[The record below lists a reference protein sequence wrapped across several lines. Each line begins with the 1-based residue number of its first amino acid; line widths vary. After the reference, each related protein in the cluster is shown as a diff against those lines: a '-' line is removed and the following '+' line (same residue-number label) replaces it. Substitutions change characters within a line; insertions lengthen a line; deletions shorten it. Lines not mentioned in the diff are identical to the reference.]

1 MAAID
6 FPTATSNGQTFE
18 ADSGVIYTYVGTPP
32 NGFWSGTFGTAGLT
46 TLDGRYI
53 AKNDS
58 NTIQTIQTQGLKFNS
73 GSADTILIDGL
84 NSRIGIGT
92 TSPGK
97 LLALQDS
104 STPALGFYTGATL
117 RAEVNATSAETS
129 ILSYANSP
137 ITFNIGGSAET
148 EAARI
153 DSSGRVGIGTTSP
166 TAELDIE
173 RATGTVTVQLQSRD
187 SSECAIDFG
196 DNADGDVG
204 RIVYNHGNNYLRF
217 TTAASERLRIDS
229 SGRVGIGTTSP
240 NQKIHIHST
249 GSSTAYLQSTNVST
263 GSGATDGIVMGIG
276 DATNAYF
283 WNYENGSI
291 VFATNAQQRAA
302 IDSSGSLLV
311 GTSTA
316 RSNTPLGG
324 SPAALIERAA
334 NSHANADLMLV
345 NNSASG
351 YYPKLIF
358 GLSQSSS
365 IGSNTLVGSGEVLGF
380 IQFTGNDGSSFKE
393 AARISAFVDGTPG
406 TNDMP
411 GRLVFSTTADGA
423 SSPTERMRIDSNGN
437 TGLGTQDP
445 QHILHLH
452 RANSG
457 VNYLQITNSTTG
469 SGSNDG
475 CLFGLNADED
485 VIVWQ
490 RHAKNI
496 QFGTNNGE
504 KARIDSSG
512 EFLVGTNHSNGLTI
526 GFGPSNQQQ
535 NGILYTNSSPYT
547 DTDIYGCGVAGTW
560 KGRIKFY
567 TSNNGAASLAGYV
580 DEEGHLALGRSGFSL
595 SAYSQTSGDGQWVY
609 RRSTGTPGFHQGA
622 VIQSTNADGGWSM
635 MYLNK
640 FAWNTGDDL
649 RYIDLY
655 KNGATHARLQ
665 LTANGANVELTN
677 QSDYRLKENIET
689 YTGGLDTIKALR
701 VRQFDWISNPSYP
714 YKTVGFIAHEVD
726 EILDD
731 IVTGVKDGTRID
743 EGGNEVAEYQSL
755 DQSRLVPY
763 LTSALQEA
771 IAKIETLE
779 LPNKNPINIKQTTSL
794 LNNPFITF
802 LNNSGDTAGSII
814 QNGVNSVTYAT
825 SSDYRLK
832 DNVVE
837 LTAAIPRLKQ
847 LAPKRFNF
855 TTAADVTVD
864 GFLAHEAQAVVPE
877 AVTGSHN
884 QVDGDGNP
892 VMQGIDQSK
901 LVPLL
906 TAALQEAIGRIETL
920 ETKVATLEGS

>member
-32 NGFWSGTFGTAGLT
+32 NGFWSGTFGTTGLT

-58 NTIQTIQTQGLKFNS
+58 NNIQTIQTQGLKFNS
-73 GSADTILIDGL
+73 GNADTILIDGL

-148 EAARI
+148 EAVRI

-166 TAELDIE
+166 SNMLHIE
-173 RATGTVTVQLQSRD
+173 GSSPSIRLKVTSGPRHMISPFSGDLYIEADPDNSSASTNLIFTV
-187 SSECAIDFG
+187 
-196 DNADGDVG
+196 DGG
-204 RIVYNHGNNYLRF
+204 E
-217 TTAASERLRIDS
+217 AARIDS
-229 SGRVGIGTTSP
+229 SKR
-240 NQKIHIHST
+240 
-249 GSSTAYLQSTNVST
+249 
-263 GSGATDGIVMGIG
+263 
-276 DATNAYF
+276 
-283 WNYENGSI
+283 
-291 VFATNAQQRAA
+291 
-302 IDSSGSLLV
+302 LLV
-311 GTSTA
+311 GTSSSLLQGEIIQGA
-316 RSNTPLGG
+316 GSNESLGMLRFRNDGAGPEANFYKTRATTNAHGLVSNNDAIGTLNFRG
-324 SPAALIERAA
+324 SDGSSYIRCALIEAA
-334 NSHANADLMLV
+334 
-345 NNSASG
+345 
-351 YYPKLIF
+351 I
-358 GLSQSSS
+358 
-365 IGSNTLVGSGEVLGF
+365 
-380 IQFTGNDGSSFKE
+380 
-393 AARISAFVDGTPG
+393 DGTPG
-406 TNDMP
+406 ANDMP

-423 SSPTERMRIDSNGN
+423 SSPTERIRIDSSGAV
-437 TGLGTQDP
+437 GVGTSAP
-445 QHILHLH
+445 TAILHTKTTTAAGYIL
-452 RANSG
+452 AENSSNQQWVFG
-457 VNYLQITNSTTG
+457 PADATYAQVGGLYGFHTGIAVDLTGKIGIGTTAPSAKLQIEGTSDQLKLTYT
-469 SGSNDG
+469 SIASYIHEVHSNGDYSVSK
-475 CLFGLNADED
+475 DSSER
-485 VIVWQ
+485 I
-490 RHAKNI
+490 
-496 QFGTNNGE
+496 
-504 KARIDSSG
+504 RIDSSG
-512 EFLVGTNHSNGLTI
+512 ELLVGTTHSNGLTI
-526 GFGPSNQQQ
+526 GFGPSNNQQ

-560 KGRIKFY
+560 RGRIKFY
-567 TSNNGAASLAGYV
+567 TSNNSAASLAGYV
-580 DEEGHLALGRSGFSL
+580 DEEGNLALGRSGFSL
-595 SAYSQTSGDGQWVY
+595 TAYSQTSGDGQWVY
-609 RRSTGTPGFHQGA
+609 RRSVGSPGFHQGS

-779 LPNKNPINIKQTTSL
+779 LPNENPINIRQTTSL

-802 LNNSGDTAGSII
+802 LNSGGDTAGSII

-855 TTAADVTVD
+855 IAAADVTVD

-920 ETKVATLEGS
+920 ETKVATLEGN